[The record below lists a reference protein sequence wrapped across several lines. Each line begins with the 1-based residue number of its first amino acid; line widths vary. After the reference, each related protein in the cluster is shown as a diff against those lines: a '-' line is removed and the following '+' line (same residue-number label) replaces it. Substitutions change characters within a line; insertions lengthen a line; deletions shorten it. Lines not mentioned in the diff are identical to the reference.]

1 MQDMKTI
8 TFDDKEIN
16 IQELTVRQVRAV
28 FSRIEK
34 EDPLFVDDLLD
45 QPVPALVIAEATG
58 IPVEKLDE
66 YKPSALTELAK
77 EVESVNPSVA
87 GLIKRRLAMY
97 EKIQDMTLNR
107 SLTGQPAA

>member
-8 TFDDKEIN
+8 TFDEKEIT
-16 IQELTVRQVRAV
+16 IQELTVKQVRTV

-34 EDPLFVDDLLD
+34 EDSLFVDDLLD
-45 QPVPALVIAEATG
+45 QPVPALIIAESTG
-58 IPVEKLDE
+58 IPVDKLDE
-66 YKPSALTELAK
+66 YKPSALIELAK

-87 GLIKRRLAMY
+87 SLIKKRLAMY
-97 EKIQDMTLNR
+97 EKIQDMTLNQ